1 MHVPITKDELEALVS
16 AAHNQTIPLTRSNA
30 MRTDSGFA
38 IDEDAVGASWALA
51 TLANLRLRGEPV
63 NEPGDRGLTDKE
75 AQSLHTIVSGSFAA
89 CPPDATEN
97 YRIAKVTANVRG
109 WLDTLT

>member
-16 AAHNQTIPLTRSNA
+16 AAHNQTIPLTRSTDT
-30 MRTDSGFA
+30 RTDSGFA

-63 NEPGDRGLTDKE
+63 NEPGDRGLTDQE
-75 AQSLHTIVSGSFAA
+75 AQRLQTVVSGAFGA
-89 CPPDATEN
+89 CPPDATDTD
-97 YRIAKVTANVRG
+97 RIATVTAYVRG